1 MCLIAIVVVGCAAE
15 GVLGHFGGGFTRLRT
30 AEGYCVPV
38 LDGFSAIRQT
48 PGQPD
53 TLINYVHTK

>member
-1 MCLIAIVVVGCAAE
+1 MVVGYAE
-15 GVLGHFGGGFTRLRT
+15 EGILGHFGGGFTRLRT

-38 LDGFSAIRQT
+38 LDGFSVIRQT

-53 TLINYVHTK
+53 TLVDYRHTK